1 MKAEIKEQW
10 LKDLRSGD
18 FAQVEGSL
26 SDGEGYC
33 CLGVLCEQAVNAGV
47 IGKIPTDDE
56 GVRYGTE
63 DEFSFGALPQPVV
76 EWAELDSVDPA
87 VEGEISYEDYQG
99 DMVTETVN
107 YNLSSWNDEE
117 HKNFAEIADLI
128 EKGL

>member
-18 FAQVEGSL
+18 FAQVEGTL

-47 IGKIPTDDE
+47 IEKTPTPD
-56 GVRYGTE
+56 GVKYGNET
-63 DEFSFGALPQPVV
+63 EFSWGALPQPVID
-76 EWAELDSVDPA
+76 WAGLESPDPM
-87 VEGEISYEDYQG
+87 VSGLISYEDMEGETY
-99 DMVTETVN
+99 TEDTLEH
-107 YNLSSWNDEE
+107 LSSWNDE
-117 HKNFAEIADLI
+117 HHRDFNAIADLI